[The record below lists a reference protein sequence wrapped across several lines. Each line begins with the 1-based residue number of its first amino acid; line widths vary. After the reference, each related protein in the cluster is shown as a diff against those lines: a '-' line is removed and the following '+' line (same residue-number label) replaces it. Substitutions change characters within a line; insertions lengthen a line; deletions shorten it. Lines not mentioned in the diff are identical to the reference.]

1 MRTTRRALLKQLGLG
16 PFLLPLLPAATA
28 RAAGTANRLLCVVH
42 TGGYRQAHWRPPEG
56 PLTGTLPASAAPLQP
71 WKDRLIFLPELAN
84 PHHRGS
90 PEGAYAC
97 AFYGLPQR
105 TTAADYP
112 EPLGRTVDQVVAR
125 ALPGGPARS
134 LALHVQIDLPPV
146 PPERGA
152 SRCFW
157 AGPDRPVVPEGD
169 PTAVYRRLFAGRPGD
184 PAISR
189 LLLERR
195 SVLDVVGKTLNR
207 WRDRLGI
214 EDRVVVDGH
223 LNAVREFERSLGG
236 AQPATC
242 VVPAAGAD
250 PRDPA
255 LWPKL
260 LDAQLALAVA
270 AMSCGHSPVVTLQ
283 LSNAIGASIDFGLF
297 VPGIPARTGGYRAPP
312 TQRSWLELARNGTM
326 NGTNIKRLIDQ
337 WLMQKLADLL
347 GRLNGLP
354 GRGNLSL
361 LDDSVVLWGSQMRDG
376 DGPSDDP
383 RVAWLLA
390 GKGGGAL
397 ETGQC
402 AATAGKPLSGV
413 LADVCTAFGVPGQP
427 FGPGHGGLLA

>member
-1 MRTTRRALLKQLGLG
+1 MRTTRRDLLKQLGLG
-16 PFLLPLLPAATA
+16 PFILPLLPAATA
-28 RAAGTANRLLCVVH
+28 RAAGTADRFLCVVH
-42 TGGYRQAHWRPPEG
+42 TGGYRQSHWRPPEG
-56 PLTGTLPASAAPLQP
+56 PLTGPLPTSAAPLEP
-71 WKDRLIFLPELAN
+71 WKDRLIFLPDLAN

-125 ALPGGPARS
+125 ALPGGLTRS

-169 PTAVYRRLFAGRPGD
+169 PAAVYQRLFAGRPGD

-189 LLLERR
+189 RLLERR
-195 SVLDVVGKTLNR
+195 SVLDVVGKSLTR
-207 WRDRLGI
+207 WRDRLGT
-214 EDRVVVDGH
+214 EEQHKVDGH
-223 LNAVREFERSLGG
+223 LNAVRDFERSLGG
-236 AQPATC
+236 AQPAAC
-242 VVPAAGAD
+242 AVPAAGAD

-270 AMSCGHSPVVTLQ
+270 ALSCGHSPVVTLQ
-283 LSNAIGASIDFGLF
+283 LSNAVGGNIDFGLF
-297 VPGIPARTGGYRAPP
+297 VPGVPPRTGGDRAPP
-312 TQRSWLELARNGTM
+312 ARRSWLELARDGTM
-326 NGTNIKRLIDQ
+326 GGVAAKRLIDQ

-347 GRLNGLP
+347 ARLNTLP
-354 GRGNLSL
+354 GRGSSL

-376 DGPSDDP
+376 DGGDP
-383 RVAWLLA
+383 RLAWLLA

-397 ETGQC
+397 KAGQC
-402 AATAGKPLSGV
+402 APTTGKPLSGV
-413 LADVCTAFGVPGQP
+413 LADLCTAFGVPGQP